1 MPSQQNRCRKSASIP
16 GCSAGCDWRRVVA
29 WPSLRWRLW
38 LEESCGRG
46 HTLGPHWHS
55 NAARSSTICE
65 FSFTGVALWHLWSTE
80 WMCWAF
86 CFPVDGGLNPTR
98 SAPHVDLLSGGPW
111 GGNGGGWEADQT
123 GLPSWL
129 KSLATAQETIRTVE
143 LTKLPEIKEGELG
156 SLVVGDWIALISPM
170 MRDLSGSSSKE
181 QLRKPTLSGFV
192 RKPLQRLYV
201 VPRNP
206 IEEDPSWGR
215 VEQRGQSMMVAALPE
230 MLKAE
235 VLANRATSTVE
246 VLFLIF
252 TRYQPGGLG
261 ERALLLRQL
270 VERKQVATVGEMME
284 HLTGWGGG
292 CAEPWS
298 LPSQIQLCWL
308 ERWRKWAWH
317 WPINLHKPPLSGWAL
332 QESSYRLTWA
342 LRCKVSPAMPMCSWL
357 RQSRR
362 SMVWVSKPTAK
373 VKSVEVSPTPKTGR
387 TGLGATPE
395 GKKPTPVVH
404 YSHQTDPLASTFLQ
418 RKDSRRDLSALQAW
432 LECGWQVWEVLQLP
446 INSTHQEGLRCGE
459 GEEAWRC
466 RGNQ

>member
-1 MPSQQNRCRKSASIP
+1 M
-16 GCSAGCDWRRVVA
+16 
-29 WPSLRWRLW
+29 
-38 LEESCGRG
+38 
-46 HTLGPHWHS
+46 
-55 NAARSSTICE
+55 
-65 FSFTGVALWHLWSTE
+65 
-80 WMCWAF
+80 
-86 CFPVDGGLNPTR
+86 
-98 SAPHVDLLSGGPW
+98 DLLSGGPW

-143 LTKLPEIKEGELG
+143 LTKLPEIKVGDLG

-215 VEQRGQSMMVAALPE
+215 VEQRGQSMMLAALPE

-246 VLFLIF
+246 VLFRIF

-270 VERKQVATVGEMME
+270 VEGKQFATVGEMME
-284 HLTGWGGG
+284 HLRGWK
-292 CAEPWS
+292 
-298 LPSQIQLCWL
+298 
-308 ERWRKWAWH
+308 R
-317 WPINLHKPPLSGWAL
+317 
-332 QESSYRLTWA
+332 
-342 LRCKVSPAMPMCSWL
+342 WL
-357 RQSRR
+357 RRAVELQIAIPDPTLLVGALEKMGTILTHQSAQASFRLSSAR
-362 SMVWVSKPTAK
+362 VLLQIDVNPTVQGVTSYADVLLAEAESAFHGVTQQTTAK
-373 VKSVEVSPTPKTGR
+373 VKSVEVSPTPKAGG

-395 GKKPTPVVH
+395 GEKPTPSSNTTTKQVPCKYFSSEEGCKKGSECTFKHDWSAVEKSGRC
-404 YSHQTDPLASTFLQ
+404 YNCGSTQ
-418 RKDSRRDLSALQAW
+418 HTKKDCGVKARKPGDAGKSIKGGVWGKARRW
-432 LECGWQVWEVLQLP
+432 V
-446 INSTHQEGLRCGE
+446 
-459 GEEAWRC
+459 
-466 RGNQ
+466 